1 MVTREHISEK
11 VLPCL
16 AIRGSVPFPKIPI
29 NIDVGRAI
37 SRKAVDAAMAN
48 DGIIMMVCQKE
59 QSVDNPG
66 PNDLYKIG
74 TTAKITQKIREN
86 GGSYRIITEP
96 IYRAEIK
103 EFIENSKY
111 IEVDVFEKEIYID
124 NRSVKA
130 EALLKDLRTSII
142 DFISMIPKF
151 SSNIKNLINSIDD
164 LSTLCDLVG
173 SNIVA
178 SVEDKQA
185 LLEEFNPMRRAEKL
199 MIILEK
205 EKELIE
211 TEERIQKK
219 VRSKIDRSQRE
230 YYLREQMKAISD
242 ELGEGGEN
250 GTEASEY
257 EKKIAAL
264 KTTEEVK
271 DKLRKEVKKLGK
283 VPYGSAEASVISTY
297 LDTVLSIP
305 FGIRTK
311 DRMDIPTV
319 QKILDK
325 DHDGLKEV
333 KDRIV
338 EYIAALK
345 LNPSLKNQIIC
356 LVGAPGTGK
365 TSVASSIARALNR
378 KFVRISLGGIRD
390 EADIRGHRKTY
401 IGSMPGRIINAVI
414 TAGTQNPVILMDEVD
429 KLTRDAHGDPA
440 SALLEVLDTE
450 QNKSF
455 RDHYIEVPIDLSDC
469 LFITTANTLDSIPDP
484 LLDRM
489 EIISMKIYT
498 RSEKLGIAKNH
509 LIPKQSK
516 IHGLTSKTFKMTD
529 DAVLML
535 IDTYVKEAGVRNLER
550 YIAKCCRRAAKQISC
565 NETNAVKI
573 TTENLAEYADESK
586 LIKDKILDDDE
597 IGTIC
602 GMAYTE
608 IGGEIMH
615 IEVLSYDGT
624 GRIEL
629 TGSLGEVMKEASHNA
644 LSYVKSKSDELG
656 IDPEVFKSKDIHIN
670 FPEGAVPKDGPSA
683 GVATAIAITSE
694 LTGIPVKRDVAVT
707 GEITLRGRVL
717 PIGGLRE
724 KTMAAYLA
732 GVKTIIIPSDN
743 KIDEK
748 DIMDEVKE
756 NVDIEYVSKVEDAL
770 RIALTT
776 DPFEN
781 AKEKSGKSD
790 VISMPAKKAGKRAN
804 LVN

>member
-16 AIRGSVPFPKIPI
+16 AIRGAVPFPKIPM

-37 SRKAVDAAMAN
+37 SRKAVDVAMAN

-59 QSVDNPG
+59 QSVDEPG
-66 PNDLYKIG
+66 PDDLYKIG
-74 TTAKITQKIREN
+74 ATAKITQKIREN

-103 EFIENSKY
+103 EFLDNSKY
-111 IEVDVFEKEIYID
+111 IEVDVFEKEVFID
-124 NRSVKA
+124 DKSVKA

-178 SVEDKQA
+178 SIEDKQM

-219 VRSKIDRSQRE
+219 VRSKIDKSQRE

-242 ELGEGGEN
+242 ELGEGSEN
-250 GTEASEY
+250 GTEAGEY
-257 EKKIAAL
+257 EKKISAL
-264 KTTEEVK
+264 KASDEVK
-271 DKLRKEVKKLGK
+271 DKLRKEVKKLVK
-283 VPYGSAEASVISTY
+283 VPYGSAEASVIATY

-305 FGIRTK
+305 FGNRTN
-311 DRMDIPTV
+311 DRLDISKV

-325 DHDGLKEV
+325 DHDGLKDV

-345 LNPSLKNQIIC
+345 LNPDLKNQIIC
-356 LVGAPGTGK
+356 LVGPPGTGK

-414 TAGTQNPVILMDEVD
+414 NAGTQNPVILMDEVD

-455 RDHYIEVPIDLSDC
+455 RDHYIEVPVDLSDC
-469 LFITTANTLDSIPDP
+469 LFITTANTLDTIPEP

-489 EIISMKIYT
+489 EVINMKIYT

-516 IHGLTSKTFKMTD
+516 IHGLTSKTFRMTD
-529 DAVLML
+529 DAILEL
-535 IDTYVKEAGVRNLER
+535 IDTYIKEAGVRNLER
-550 YIAKCCRRAAKQISC
+550 YIAKCCRRAAKKISC
-565 NETNAVKI
+565 NETSMVKI
-573 TTENLAEYADESK
+573 TKDNLVEYADESK
-586 LIKDKILDDDE
+586 LIKDRILDADE

-608 IGGEIMH
+608 LGGEIMH

-629 TGSLGEVMKEASHNA
+629 TGSLGEVMKESSHNA
-644 LSYVKSKSDELG
+644 LSYVKSKADELG
-656 IDPEVFKSKDIHIN
+656 IDHELFKNKDIHIN

-694 LTGIPVKRDVAVT
+694 LTNIPVRRDVAVT

-743 KIDEK
+743 IIDEK

-756 NVDIEYVSKVEDAL
+756 HVEIKYVSKVEEAL
-770 RIALTT
+770 AIALTEN
-776 DPFEN
+776 PFGRHKNDETGLN
-781 AKEKSGKSD
+781 QLTAHQESSSVSKF
-790 VISMPAKKAGKRAN
+790 
-804 LVN
+804 VN

>member
-16 AIRGSVPFPKIPI
+16 AIRGAVPFPKIPM

-37 SRKAVDAAMAN
+37 SRKAVDVAMAN

-59 QSVDNPG
+59 QSVDEPG
-66 PNDLYKIG
+66 PDDLYKIG
-74 TTAKITQKIREN
+74 ATAKITQKIREN

-103 EFIENSKY
+103 EFLDNSKY
-111 IEVDVFEKEIYID
+111 IEVDVFEKEVFID
-124 NRSVKA
+124 DKSVKA

-178 SVEDKQA
+178 SIEDKQM

-219 VRSKIDRSQRE
+219 VRSKIDKSQRE

-242 ELGEGGEN
+242 ELGEGSEN
-250 GTEASEY
+250 GTEAGEY
-257 EKKIAAL
+257 EKKISAL
-264 KTTEEVK
+264 KASDEVK
-271 DKLRKEVKKLGK
+271 DKLRKEVKKLVK
-283 VPYGSAEASVISTY
+283 VPYGSAEASVIATY

-305 FGIRTK
+305 FGNRTN
-311 DRMDIPTV
+311 DRLDISKV

-325 DHDGLKEV
+325 DHDGLKDV

-345 LNPSLKNQIIC
+345 LNPDLKNQIIC
-356 LVGAPGTGK
+356 LVGPPGTGK

-414 TAGTQNPVILMDEVD
+414 NAGTQNPVILMDEVD

-455 RDHYIEVPIDLSDC
+455 RDHYIEVPVDLSDC
-469 LFITTANTLDSIPDP
+469 LFITTANTLDTIPEP

-489 EIISMKIYT
+489 EVISMKIYT

-529 DAVLML
+529 DAILEL
-535 IDTYVKEAGVRNLER
+535 IDTYIKEAGVRNLER
-550 YIAKCCRRAAKQISC
+550 YIAKCCRRAAKKISC
-565 NETNAVKI
+565 NETSMVKI
-573 TTENLAEYADESK
+573 TKDNLVEYADESK
-586 LIKDKILDDDE
+586 LIKDRILDADE

-608 IGGEIMH
+608 LGGEIMH

-644 LSYVKSKSDELG
+644 LSYVKSKADELG
-656 IDPEVFKSKDIHIN
+656 IDHELFKNKDIHIN

-694 LTGIPVKRDVAVT
+694 LTNIPVRRDVAVT

-743 KIDEK
+743 IIDEK

-756 NVDIEYVSKVEDAL
+756 HVEIKYVSKVEEAL
-770 RIALTT
+770 AIALTEN
-776 DPFEN
+776 PFGRHKNDE
-781 AKEKSGKSD
+781 SGLNQLTAHQESSSVSKF
-790 VISMPAKKAGKRAN
+790 
-804 LVN
+804 VN

>member
-16 AIRGSVPFPKIPI
+16 AIRGAVPFPKIPM

-37 SRKAVDAAMAN
+37 SRKAVDVAMAN

-59 QSVDNPG
+59 QSVDEPG
-66 PNDLYKIG
+66 PDDLYKIG
-74 TTAKITQKIREN
+74 ATAKITQKIREN

-103 EFIENSKY
+103 EFLDNSKY
-111 IEVDVFEKEIYID
+111 IEVDVFEKEVFID
-124 NRSVKA
+124 DKSVKA

-178 SVEDKQA
+178 SIEDKQM

-219 VRSKIDRSQRE
+219 VRSKIDKSQRE

-242 ELGEGGEN
+242 ELGEGSEN
-250 GTEASEY
+250 GTEAGEY
-257 EKKIAAL
+257 EKKISAL
-264 KTTEEVK
+264 KASDEVK
-271 DKLRKEVKKLGK
+271 DKLRKEVKKLVK
-283 VPYGSAEASVISTY
+283 VPYGSAEASVIATY

-305 FGIRTK
+305 FGNRTN
-311 DRMDIPTV
+311 DRLDISKV

-325 DHDGLKEV
+325 DHDGLKDV

-345 LNPSLKNQIIC
+345 LNPDLKNQIIC
-356 LVGAPGTGK
+356 LVGPPGTGK

-414 TAGTQNPVILMDEVD
+414 NAGTQNPVILMDEVD

-455 RDHYIEVPIDLSDC
+455 RDHYIEVPVDLSDC
-469 LFITTANTLDSIPDP
+469 LFITTANTLDTIPEP

-489 EIISMKIYT
+489 EVINMKIYT

-516 IHGLTSKTFKMTD
+516 IHGLTSKTFRMTD
-529 DAVLML
+529 DAILEL
-535 IDTYVKEAGVRNLER
+535 IDTYIKEAGVRNLER
-550 YIAKCCRRAAKQISC
+550 YIAKCCRRAAKKISC
-565 NETNAVKI
+565 NETSMVKI
-573 TTENLAEYADESK
+573 TKDNLVEYADESK
-586 LIKDKILDDDE
+586 LIKDRILDADE

-608 IGGEIMH
+608 LGGEIMH

-629 TGSLGEVMKEASHNA
+629 TGSLGEVMKESSHNA
-644 LSYVKSKSDELG
+644 LSYVKSKADELG
-656 IDPEVFKSKDIHIN
+656 IDHELFKNKDIHIN

-694 LTGIPVKRDVAVT
+694 LTNIPVRRDVAVT

-743 KIDEK
+743 IIDEK

-756 NVDIEYVSKVEDAL
+756 HVEIKYVSKVEEAL
-770 RIALTT
+770 AIALTEN
-776 DPFEN
+776 PFGRHKNDETGLN
-781 AKEKSGKSD
+781 QLAAHQESSSVSKF
-790 VISMPAKKAGKRAN
+790 
-804 LVN
+804 VN

>member
-16 AIRGSVPFPKIPI
+16 AIRGAVPFPKIPM

-37 SRKAVDAAMAN
+37 SRKAVDVAMAN

-59 QSVDNPG
+59 QSVDEPG
-66 PNDLYKIG
+66 PDDLYKIG
-74 TTAKITQKIREN
+74 ATAKITQKIREN

-103 EFIENSKY
+103 EFLDNSKY
-111 IEVDVFEKEIYID
+111 IEVDVFEKEVFID
-124 NRSVKA
+124 DKSVKA

-178 SVEDKQA
+178 SIEDKQM

-219 VRSKIDRSQRE
+219 VRSKIDKSQRE

-242 ELGEGGEN
+242 ELGEGSEN
-250 GTEASEY
+250 GTEAGEY
-257 EKKIAAL
+257 EKKISAL
-264 KTTEEVK
+264 KASDEVK
-271 DKLRKEVKKLGK
+271 DKLRKEVKKLVK
-283 VPYGSAEASVISTY
+283 VPYGSAEASVIATY

-305 FGIRTK
+305 FGNRTN
-311 DRMDIPTV
+311 DRLDISKV

-325 DHDGLKEV
+325 DHDGLKDV

-345 LNPSLKNQIIC
+345 LNPDLKNQIIC
-356 LVGAPGTGK
+356 LVGPPGTGK

-414 TAGTQNPVILMDEVD
+414 NAGTQNPVILMDEVD

-455 RDHYIEVPIDLSDC
+455 RDHYIEVPVDLSDC
-469 LFITTANTLDSIPDP
+469 LFITTANTLDTIPEP

-489 EIISMKIYT
+489 EVINMKIYT

-516 IHGLTSKTFKMTD
+516 IHGLTSKTFRMTD
-529 DAVLML
+529 DAILEL
-535 IDTYVKEAGVRNLER
+535 IDTYIKEAGVRNLER
-550 YIAKCCRRAAKQISC
+550 YIAKCCRRAAKKISC
-565 NETNAVKI
+565 NETSMVKI
-573 TTENLAEYADESK
+573 TKDNLVEYADESK
-586 LIKDKILDDDE
+586 LIKDRILDADE

-608 IGGEIMH
+608 LGGEIMH

-629 TGSLGEVMKEASHNA
+629 TGSLGEVMKESSHNA
-644 LSYVKSKSDELG
+644 LSYVKSKADELG
-656 IDPEVFKSKDIHIN
+656 IDHELFKNKDIHIN

-694 LTGIPVKRDVAVT
+694 LTNIPVRRDVAVT

-743 KIDEK
+743 IIDEK

-756 NVDIEYVSKVEDAL
+756 NVEIKYVSKVEEAL
-770 RIALTT
+770 AIALTEN
-776 DPFEN
+776 PFGRHKNDETGLN
-781 AKEKSGKSD
+781 QLTAHQESSSVSKF
-790 VISMPAKKAGKRAN
+790 
-804 LVN
+804 VN

>member
-16 AIRGSVPFPKIPI
+16 AIRGAVSFPKIPM

-37 SRKAVDAAMAN
+37 SRKAVDVAMSN
-48 DGIIMMVCQKE
+48 DSIIMMVCQKD

-66 PNDLYKIG
+66 PDDLYKIG

-86 GGSYRIITEP
+86 GGSYRILVEP

-103 EFIENSKY
+103 EFIDNSKY
-111 IEVDVFEKEIYID
+111 LEVDVFEKEVFVD

-130 EALLKDLRTSII
+130 EALLKDLRTSIV

-151 SSNIKNLINSIDD
+151 SSNIKNLINSIED

-178 SVEDKQA
+178 SLEDKQT

-219 VRSKIDRSQRE
+219 VRSKIDKSQRE

-250 GTEASEY
+250 GSEASEY

-271 DKLRKEVKKLGK
+271 DKLRKEVKKLNK
-283 VPYGSAEASVISTY
+283 VPYGSAEASVIATY

-305 FGIRTK
+305 FGTRTK

-333 KDRIV
+333 KDRII

-345 LNPSLKNQIIC
+345 LNPDLKNQILC
-356 LVGAPGTGK
+356 LVGPPGTGK

-440 SALLEVLDTE
+440 SALLEVLDNE
-450 QNKSF
+450 QNKAF

-469 LFITTANTLDSIPDP
+469 LFITTANTLATIPEP

-489 EIISMKIYT
+489 EVISMKIYT
-498 RSEKLGIAKNH
+498 RFEKLGIAKNH
-509 LIPKQSK
+509 LIPKQCK

-529 DAVLML
+529 EAVLEL
-535 IDTYVKEAGVRNLER
+535 IDTYLKEAGVRNLER

-565 NETNAVKI
+565 NEKTSVRI
-573 TTENLAEYADESK
+573 TKDNLVEYAEESK
-586 LIKDKILDDDE
+586 LIKDKILDSDE
-597 IGTIC
+597 VGTIC

-608 IGGEIMH
+608 LGGEIMH

-624 GRIEL
+624 GKIEL
-629 TGSLGEVMKEASHNA
+629 TGSLGEVMKEASQNA
-644 LSYVKSKSDELG
+644 LSYVKSKANELG
-656 IDPEVFKSKDIHIN
+656 IEPELFKKRDIHIN

-694 LTGIPVKRDVAVT
+694 LTGIPVRRDVAVT

-732 GVKTIIIPSDN
+732 GVKTIMIPADN

-748 DIMDEVKE
+748 DIIDEVKQ
-756 NVDIEYVSKVEDAL
+756 NVEIVYISKVDEAL
-770 RIALTT
+770 KIALSKN
-776 DPFEN
+776 PFERTDD
-781 AKEKSGKSD
+781 KTESD
-790 VISMPAKKAGKRAN
+790 LRQLASTNQQGNQPNMIN
-804 LVN
+804 

>member
-16 AIRGSVPFPKIPI
+16 AIRGAVPFPKIPM

-37 SRKAVDAAMAN
+37 SRKAVDVAMAN

-59 QSVDNPG
+59 QSVDEPG
-66 PNDLYKIG
+66 PDDLYKIG
-74 TTAKITQKIREN
+74 ATAKITQKIREN

-103 EFIENSKY
+103 EFLDNSKY
-111 IEVDVFEKEIYID
+111 IEVDVFEKEVFID
-124 NRSVKA
+124 DKSVKA

-178 SVEDKQA
+178 SIEDKQM

-219 VRSKIDRSQRE
+219 VRSKIDKSQRE

-242 ELGEGGEN
+242 ELGEGSEN
-250 GTEASEY
+250 GTEAGEY
-257 EKKIAAL
+257 EKKISAL
-264 KTTEEVK
+264 KASDEVK
-271 DKLRKEVKKLGK
+271 DKLRKEVKKLVK
-283 VPYGSAEASVISTY
+283 VPYGSAEASVIATY

-305 FGIRTK
+305 FGNRTN
-311 DRMDIPTV
+311 DRLDISKV

-325 DHDGLKEV
+325 DHDGLKDV

-345 LNPSLKNQIIC
+345 LNPDLKNQIIC
-356 LVGAPGTGK
+356 LVGPPGTGK

-414 TAGTQNPVILMDEVD
+414 NAGTQNPVILMDEVD

-455 RDHYIEVPIDLSDC
+455 RDHYIEVPVDLSDC
-469 LFITTANTLDSIPDP
+469 LFITTANTLDTIPEP

-489 EIISMKIYT
+489 EVINMKIYT

-516 IHGLTSKTFKMTD
+516 IHGLTSKTFRMTD
-529 DAVLML
+529 DAILEL
-535 IDTYVKEAGVRNLER
+535 IDTYIKEAGVRNLER
-550 YIAKCCRRAAKQISC
+550 YIAKCCRRAAKKISC
-565 NETNAVKI
+565 NETSMVKI
-573 TTENLAEYADESK
+573 TKDNLVEYADESK
-586 LIKDKILDDDE
+586 LIKDRILDADE

-608 IGGEIMH
+608 LGGEIMH

-629 TGSLGEVMKEASHNA
+629 TGSLGEVMKESSHNA
-644 LSYVKSKSDELG
+644 LSYVKSKADELG
-656 IDPEVFKSKDIHIN
+656 IDHELFKNKDIHIN

-694 LTGIPVKRDVAVT
+694 LTNIPVRRDVAVT

-743 KIDEK
+743 IIDEK

-756 NVDIEYVSKVEDAL
+756 NVEIKYVSKVEEAL
-770 RIALTT
+770 AIALTEN
-776 DPFEN
+776 PFGRHKNDETGLN
-781 AKEKSGKSD
+781 QLAAHQESSSVSKF
-790 VISMPAKKAGKRAN
+790 
-804 LVN
+804 VN